1 MRLVLAGHRRPL
13 TWVRHAGGGPLAVSK
28 NHKKQ
33 RKAAVFY
40 WEGSGDRL
48 GKNAAL
54 PAPTAAAA
62 LPTIVSSLG
71 GSFCVH
77 ATFCLSRKR
86 APPSRRTRSC
96 GYILRP
102 ALQPPSSPQNMP
114 PLAGW
119 LLRYNARQ
127 STQLKQAG
135 RHRCCCCWLRVCP
148 CEQARVWC
156 CVQARLV
163 IFDYAHSV
171 CLAP

>member
-1 MRLVLAGHRRPL
+1 M
-13 TWVRHAGGGPLAVSK
+13 
-28 NHKKQ
+28 
-33 RKAAVFY
+33 FY

-48 GKNAAL
+48 GEKASL

-135 RHRCCCCWLRVCP
+135 KTPLLLLAAAGCVSVRVSRREFGAAFKRGWLYSTTHI
-148 CEQARVWC
+148 Q
-156 CVQARLV
+156 
-163 IFDYAHSV
+163 SV
-171 CLAP
+171 SLLRTNNKYTSVLCFICFSK